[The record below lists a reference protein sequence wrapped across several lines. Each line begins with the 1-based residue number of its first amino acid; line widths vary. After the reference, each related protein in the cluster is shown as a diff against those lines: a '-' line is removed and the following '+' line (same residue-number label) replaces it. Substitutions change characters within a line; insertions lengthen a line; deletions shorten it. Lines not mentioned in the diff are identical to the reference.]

1 MQITTFSFA
10 AKYRQMKYRN
20 PLEVKADEWLIDFR
34 GGDDLHAL
42 ENLHILALPLPE
54 LLHTA
59 VHKERWWIRGM
70 EEILR

>member
-1 MQITTFSFA
+1 MQITVFSFA

-54 LLHTA
+54 LLSTA
-59 VHKERWWIRGM
+59 VNKEQWWIEGM
-70 EEILR
+70 QEMLR

>member
-1 MQITTFSFA
+1 MQITTFSFE

-54 LLHTA
+54 LLSTA
-59 VHKERWWIRGM
+59 VNKEQWWIEGM
-70 EEILR
+70 QEMLR